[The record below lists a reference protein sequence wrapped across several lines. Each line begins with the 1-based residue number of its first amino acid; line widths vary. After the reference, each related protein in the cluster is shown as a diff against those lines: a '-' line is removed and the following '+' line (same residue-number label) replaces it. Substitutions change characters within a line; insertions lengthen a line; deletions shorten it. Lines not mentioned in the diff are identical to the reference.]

1 MTKLEN
7 ILYGNRLKP
16 LLVLAAII
24 LLLPTFV
31 KSQYIFT
38 ILILIGI
45 YAIVTVGLS
54 LLIGYAGQISLGHA
68 AFFGIGAYASAILSG
83 THQMSPWLAMLIG
96 MVATF
101 IIAYVIGIPILKL
114 KGHFLALAT
123 IGINIIVYI
132 LMLGLNNI
140 TGGAAGFVGIP
151 ILTIFGFSLNDKL
164 FFYFFVWLV
173 AFLIIILST
182 NIVRSHVGRLLRS
195 IHDSEI
201 ATETLGVQVSKYKV
215 AIFAL
220 SAAFASIAG
229 SIYAHYIT
237 FISPPTFYITKSIL
251 FLIMVMVGG
260 ASSVWGAVL
269 GTAIIMFLNE
279 LIRFVGHTYFGISGE
294 VEIVVYGLI
303 IILIMMYLPKG
314 LLPLFA
320 NISQK
325 KSKNEPITAI
335 DENHVT
341 ASASKVSSQE
351 GV

>member
-1 MTKLEN
+1 MSKLEN
-7 ILYGNRLKP
+7 VLYGNRLKP
-16 LLVLAAII
+16 LLFLAAII
-24 LLLPTFV
+24 LLLPIFM

-45 YAIVTVGLS
+45 YSIVTVGLS

-68 AFFGIGAYASAILSG
+68 AFFGIGAYVSG
-83 THQMSPWLAMLIG
+83 VLTATYQISPWLAMTIG
-96 MVATF
+96 MVVTF
-101 IIAYVIGIPILKL
+101 AVAYIIGIPILKL

-123 IGINIIVYI
+123 IGMNIIVYI
-132 LMLGLNNI
+132 LMLGLNTI
-140 TGGAAGFVGIP
+140 TGGAAGLVGIP
-151 ILTIFGFSLNDKL
+151 VLSIFGLSLNDKL
-164 FFYFFVWLV
+164 LFYFFVWII
-173 AFLIIILST
+173 AFLVIILST

-237 FISPPTFYITKSIL
+237 FIAPPTFYITKSIL

-260 ASSVWGAVL
+260 ASSVWGAIL
-269 GTAIIMFLNE
+269 GTTIIMFLNE
-279 LIRFVGHTYFGISGE
+279 LIRYVVHTYFGISGE
-294 VEIVVYGLI
+294 VEIVVYGFI
-303 IILIMMYLPKG
+303 IILIMMYMPKG
-314 LLPLFA
+314 LMPLL
-320 NISQK
+320 SRLV
-325 KSKNEPITAI
+325 SKNKKKDPIKAI
-335 DENHVT
+335 EKNNVASSEVT
-341 ASASKVSSQE
+341 SQE

>member
-7 ILYGNRLKP
+7 VLYGNRLKP
-16 LLVLAAII
+16 LLFLIAIVLI
-24 LLLPTFV
+24 LPFV
-31 KSQYIFT
+31 IASQYIFT

-45 YAIVTVGLS
+45 YTIVTIGLS

-68 AFFGIGAYASAILSG
+68 AFFGIGAYVSGIL
-83 THQMSPWLAMLIG
+83 TATYHVSPWIAMIIG

-101 IIAYVIGIPILKL
+101 GIAYIIGIPILRL

-123 IGINIIVYI
+123 IGINIIVFI
-132 LMLGLNNI
+132 FMLGFNDL
-140 TGGAAGFVGIP
+140 TGGAAGLVGIP
-151 ILTIFGFSLNDKL
+151 TLSIFGFSLAHKV
-164 FFYFFVWLV
+164 FFYYFVWLV
-173 AFLIIILST
+173 AILTLILST

-229 SIYAHYIT
+229 SLYAHYIT
-237 FISPPTFYITKSIL
+237 FIAPPTFYITKSIL

-260 ASSVWGAVL
+260 ASSLWGAVI
-269 GTAIIMFLNE
+269 GTTIIMFLNE
-279 LIRFVGHTYFGISGE
+279 IIRYVGHEYFGISGE

-303 IILIMMYLPKG
+303 IILMMMYMPKG
-314 LLPLFA
+314 LM
-320 NISQK
+320 NILAQFG
-325 KSKNEPITAI
+325 SKNKRHKQQSIIEK
-335 DENHVT
+335 ESVT
-341 ASASKVSSQE
+341 QQE
-351 GV
+351 GA

>member
-1 MTKLEN
+1 MSKLEN
-7 ILYGNRLKP
+7 VLYGSRLKP
-16 LLVLAAII
+16 LLFLSALVLI
-24 LLLPTFV
+24 LPLVV

-45 YAIVTVGLS
+45 YSIVSIGLC

-68 AFFGIGAYASAILSG
+68 AFFGMGAYTSGILTVSY
-83 THQMSPWLAMLIG
+83 QISPWIAIVIG

-101 IIAYVIGIPILKL
+101 LIAYVIGIPILKL

-123 IGINIIVYI
+123 LGINIIFFI
-132 LMLGLNNI
+132 LILGLNEW
-140 TGGAAGFVGIP
+140 TGGAAGFIGIP
-151 ILTIFGFSLNDKL
+151 TLSIFGISLTDKV
-164 FFYFFVWLV
+164 FFYFFVWAAALLV
-173 AFLIIILST
+173 LLLSL
-182 NIVRSHVGRLLRS
+182 NIVRSHVGRVLRS

-220 SAAFASIAG
+220 SAAFASLAG

-237 FISPPTFYITKSIL
+237 FVAPPTFYITKSIL

-260 ASSVWGAVL
+260 ASSLWGALL
-269 GTAIIMFLNE
+269 GTTLIMFLNE
-279 LIRFVGHTYFGISGE
+279 IIRFVGHTYFGISGE

-314 LLPLFA
+314 LISVIAQPFQKLKHKKHLTAKSPKDM
-320 NISQK
+320 ISQK
-325 KSKNEPITAI
+325 
-335 DENHVT
+335 
-341 ASASKVSSQE
+341 

>member
-24 LLLPTFV
+24 FLLPTFV
-31 KSQYIFT
+31 KSQYLFT

-45 YAIVTVGLS
+45 YTIVTVGLS

-101 IIAYVIGIPILKL
+101 IIAYIIGIPILKL

-132 LMLGLNNI
+132 LLLGLNNI

-151 ILTIFGFSLNDKL
+151 ILTLFGFSLNDKL
-164 FFYFFVWLV
+164 FFYFFVWII

-269 GTAIIMFLNE
+269 GTALIMFLNE

-294 VEIVVYGLI
+294 VEIVVYGFI

-320 NISQK
+320 EIFQK
-325 KSKNEPITAI
+325 KSKNKPIPAI

-341 ASASKVSSQE
+341 ASTLKVSSQE

>member
-24 LLLPTFV
+24 LLLPIFV

-83 THQMSPWLAMLIG
+83 THQMSPWVAMLIG

-101 IIAYVIGIPILKL
+101 LIAYVIGIPILKL

-123 IGINIIVYI
+123 IGVNIIVYI

-314 LLPLFA
+314 LLPVFA
-320 NISQK
+320 NIFQK
-325 KSKNEPITAI
+325 KNKKEPIPEI

-341 ASASKVSSQE
+341 ASVSKVSSQE

>member
-101 IIAYVIGIPILKL
+101 ILAYIIGIPILKL

-132 LMLGLNNI
+132 LLLGLNNI

-151 ILTIFGFSLNDKL
+151 ILTLFGFSLNDKL
-164 FFYFFVWLV
+164 FFYFFVWIV

-314 LLPLFA
+314 LLPLFSQ
-320 NISQK
+320 IFQK
-325 KSKNEPITAI
+325 KRKNEPIPAI

-341 ASASKVSSQE
+341 SSTSKVSSQE